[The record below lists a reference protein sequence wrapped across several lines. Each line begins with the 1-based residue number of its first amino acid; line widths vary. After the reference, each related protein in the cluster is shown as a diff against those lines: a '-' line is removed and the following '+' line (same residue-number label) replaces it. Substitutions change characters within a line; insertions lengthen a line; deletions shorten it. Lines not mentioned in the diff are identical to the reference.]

1 MAVFNQELAEIGA
14 RIVERR
20 EKMKMTATQ
29 LAIQA
34 DISAKTLS
42 QIESG
47 QREAKIGTLV
57 AIAAALRVS
66 LDYLQP
72 KKLDQ
77 YSAIPKGMPP
87 LIEKIN
93 AKLPETQEKIL
104 QLLET
109 AIQIV

>member
-1 MAVFNQELAEIGA
+1 MAFNQELYEVGA
-14 RIVERR
+14 RIIERR
-20 EKMKMTATQ
+20 EELGMTATQ

-47 QREAKIGTLV
+47 QSEAKIGTLV
-57 AIAAALRVS
+57 AIATALEVS

-93 AKLPETQEKIL
+93 AKLPENQKKIL
-104 QLLET
+104 QILATVIET
-109 AIQIV
+109 I

>member
-1 MAVFNQELAEIGA
+1 MAFNQELYEVGA
-14 RIVERR
+14 RIIERR
-20 EKMKMTATQ
+20 EELGMTATQ

-34 DISAKTLS
+34 DISARTLS

-77 YSAIPKGMPP
+77 YSAMPKGMPV
-87 LIEKIN
+87 LAARIN
-93 AKLPETQEKIL
+93 AKLLENQKKIL
-104 QLLET
+104 QILATVIET
-109 AIQIV
+109 I

>member
-20 EKMKMTATQ
+20 EAMEMTATQ

-47 QREAKIGTLV
+47 QSEAKIGTLV
-57 AIAAALRVS
+57 AIATALEVS

-104 QLLET
+104 LLLET
-109 AIQIV
+109 AIKIV